1 MLICVIYLEKFLEE
15 NTTMRVCSDDD
26 GVDDEDD
33 DDVQTVG
40 HFCSLYISFLL
51 LDSTT
56 VLTRYPQML
65 NPNED
70 LF

>member
-1 MLICVIYLEKFLEE
+1 MLICVIYSKKFLEE
-15 NTTMRVCSDDD
+15 NTAMRVCSDDD
-26 GVDDEDD
+26 GVDYEDD

-40 HFCSLYISFLL
+40 HFCSLYISFLV

-56 VLTRYPQML
+56 VLARYPQML

-70 LF
+70 LV